1 MRRGAVRGAVW
12 RRMMTR
18 RTSALFGSHR
28 RGQASERDGEGR
40 CRARMAALRHARVRA
55 CVSGALARIAWF
67 AFGWTC
73 AWSVDARERD
83 GCRWGCS
90 DAEDHD
96 EDVFSARTSS
106 EALECACRAVGA
118 GRMGHV
124 RESFDAHLRR
134 VASTLASWDVPD
146 AVLVAGYGHT
156 VYGSELFPAQLAS
169 FDRRRDVR
177 ALVGSSAERYMF
189 LYATTSQRL
198 WYRAALRRNSDSVGA
213 DGPSMTAVN
222 FYTGQEMRL
231 RARDSAML
239 SLMHAAD
246 ILSVLIPK
254 REPTLALACVSRL
267 LQNAAE
273 LLDADGSPA
282 CATLA
287 NTLRTRVIA
296 DVLTT
301 SCTRHRHEDD
311 AAFAE
316 PRSMERVDAE
326 CERLARSLRDTR
338 SDVVFVLRATGVIH
352 I

>member
-1 MRRGAVRGAVW
+1 
-12 RRMMTR
+12 
-18 RTSALFGSHR
+18 
-28 RGQASERDGEGR
+28 
-40 CRARMAALRHARVRA
+40 
-55 CVSGALARIAWF
+55 
-67 AFGWTC
+67 
-73 AWSVDARERD
+73 
-83 GCRWGCS
+83 
-90 DAEDHD
+90 
-96 EDVFSARTSS
+96 
-106 EALECACRAVGA
+106 
-118 GRMGHV
+118 
-124 RESFDAHLRR
+124 
-134 VASTLASWDVPD
+134 
-146 AVLVAGYGHT
+146 
-156 VYGSELFPAQLAS
+156 
-169 FDRRRDVR
+169 
-177 ALVGSSAERYMF
+177 MF

-267 LQNAAE
+267 LRNAAA

-316 PRSMERVDAE
+316 PRSMERVDAK
-326 CERLARSLRDTR
+326 CERLARSLRNTR